1 MTRLPDFRLETY
13 LSRWEFTAPYHLTA
27 SDMQT
32 MSVSELLTLADDHD
46 RRVWDGLS
54 LGYTETFGDPGL
66 RRAIS
71 QMYSSVD
78 EDDVLCF
85 AGAQEGVYL
94 AMQVLLGAN
103 DHAVVVTPNYQS
115 AETVPRMW
123 PASCAPPPGGHP
135 RSPPCCAI
143 STGWS

>member
-1 MTRLPDFRLETY
+1 VQDYILLRGQLVTRLPDFRLEAY
-13 LSRWEFTAPYHLTA
+13 LSRWEFTARYHLTA

-54 LGYTETFGDPGL
+54 LGYTETFGDPDL

-85 AGAQEGVYL
+85 AGAQEG
-94 AMQVLLGAN
+94 
-103 DHAVVVTPNYQS
+103 
-115 AETVPRMW
+115 
-123 PASCAPPPGGHP
+123 
-135 RSPPCCAI
+135 I
-143 STGWS
+143 